1 MTCTAV
7 VPQNQYKKVVALS
20 KDKELDGNTCSWQRA
35 YQNVKKYKL
44 FSLRQTCSIRL
55 QNDYHKKKKEDEIFR
70 IKYQVYKVQAQIKH
84 MQPVHTPKQLRNYKT
99 NSISVV

>member
-1 MTCTAV
+1 MTFTAV

-44 FSLRQTCSIRL
+44 FQLRSTCSIRL
-55 QNDYHKKKKEDEIFR
+55 
-70 IKYQVYKVQAQIKH
+70 
-84 MQPVHTPKQLRNYKT
+84 
-99 NSISVV
+99 